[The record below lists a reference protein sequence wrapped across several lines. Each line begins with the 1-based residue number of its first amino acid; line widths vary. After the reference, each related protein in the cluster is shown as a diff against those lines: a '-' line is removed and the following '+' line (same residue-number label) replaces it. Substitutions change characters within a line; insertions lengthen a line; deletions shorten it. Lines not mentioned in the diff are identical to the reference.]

1 MLNEAKK
8 IHGYSTVELAYMYTV
23 GSHPSHIHI
32 GRYTA
37 RQVTP
42 CHVLGACIIAKKL
55 VLDMSRTKTMY

>member
-37 RQVTP
+37 RQVMP
-42 CHVLGACIIAKKL
+42 CHVLGACKIAKKL
-55 VLDMSRTKTMY
+55 VLDISGIKKLY